1 MDYVRLSN
9 IISDFLEELVVFA
22 HDNDMDPDNLI
33 MDATIIMSELVNFC
47 SFSDYI
53 VNTVK

>member
-9 IISDFLEELVVFA
+9 IISDFVEELVVFA
-22 HDNDMDPDNLI
+22 YDNDIDPDNLI
-33 MDATIIMSELVNFC
+33 MDATIIMSEIINSC

-53 VNTVK
+53 VNVVK